1 MSQID
6 RLEFPLAKAE
16 YLLNHSTEA
25 GEGGDKRKFWHDVMG
40 FQSAEAIREAILAE
54 LSVELLQ
61 PQGQNA
67 YGERYQAIISL
78 TAPSG
83 ITRRIQTI
91 WIVLFDED
99 IARFITAYPERPRR
113 QP

>member
-1 MSQID
+1 MSQPD

-16 YLLNHSTEA
+16 YLLNHTTEA
-25 GEGGDKRKFWHDVMG
+25 GEGEEKRKFWHDVMG
-40 FQSAEAIREAILAE
+40 FQSAAAIREAILAE

-67 YGERYQAIISL
+67 YGERYQANISI

-83 ITRRIQTI
+83 MTRRIQTI
-91 WIVLFDED
+91 WIV
-99 IARFITAYPERPRR
+99 PV
-113 QP
+113 Q